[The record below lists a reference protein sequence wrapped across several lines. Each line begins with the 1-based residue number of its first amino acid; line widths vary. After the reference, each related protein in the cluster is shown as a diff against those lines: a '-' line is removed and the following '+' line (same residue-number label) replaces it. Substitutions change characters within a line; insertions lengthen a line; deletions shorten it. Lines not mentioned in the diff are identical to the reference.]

1 MLGTSALTAWNL
13 LTATAA
19 LLAFLIGL
27 MGLVGRERKS
37 PYVVNTIIV
46 IFIACLV
53 GAAVDL
59 ISLVIPC
66 GWDDETLKIGLAILL
81 FAFGLSIYRTYKIL
95 TRLHY
100 FVDHLTIKNVPVIRH
115 VRRWINA
122 RRQTPSYEFNPLNF
136 PQPVEEEFDKFAVDE
151 VAEKRV
157 PSGARSICVRTK
169 YIRQIEP
176 RLIDIALLCLEN
188 GVTVQYI
195 TASRHPIEFISALK
209 KAYQDRGKDFQ
220 RISGKL
226 VAIDAFS
233 PHYAFLDSIYP
244 KRTIDMGAFGVP
256 IVTAKMSYAGVHT
269 ATSRAFNVLKK
280 KGVEDNRLP
289 TLVVYEDMYAIS
301 DLESADQYRIFVR
314 HVLPSE
320 RLFGGMLT
328 LFTESAQPD
337 SDWDVLQAQA
347 DIVIDMTTGAPN
359 QA

>member
-1 MLGTSALTAWNL
+1 MFGASALTPWNL

-37 PYVVNTIIV
+37 PYVVNTIIA

-53 GAAVDL
+53 GAAIDL
-59 ISLVIPC
+59 LSFIVPC
-66 GWDDETLKIGLAILL
+66 GLSEVTLKFGLVILL
-81 FAFGLSIYRTYKIL
+81 FAFGLSIYRTYKIF

-100 FVDHLTIKNVPVIRH
+100 FVDHLSVKNLPLVKH
-115 VRRWINA
+115 VRRWINS
-122 RRQTPSYEFNPLNF
+122 RRQKPSYEFNPLKF
-136 PQPVEEEFDKFAVDE
+136 PQPVEEGFDKFAVDQ
-151 VAEKRV
+151 VAETRV
-157 PSGARSICVRTK
+157 ASSARSICVRTK

-176 RLIDIALLCLEN
+176 RLLEISLLCLEY

-195 TASRHPIEFISALK
+195 TASRHPIEFVSALK
-209 KAYQDRGKDFQ
+209 RLFDDSEKDFQ
-220 RISGKL
+220 SVSNKL
-226 VAIDAFS
+226 VVIDAFS
-233 PHYAFLDSIYP
+233 PHYAFLDSIYA
-244 KRTIDMGAFGVP
+244 KRTIDIGAFGVP

-269 ATSRAFNVLKK
+269 ATSRAFNLLKK
-280 KGVEDNRLP
+280 NVKKDNRLP

-301 DLESADQYRIFVR
+301 DLESVEQYRIFVR

-337 SDWDVLQAQA
+337 EDWEVLQAQA

-359 QA
+359 QP